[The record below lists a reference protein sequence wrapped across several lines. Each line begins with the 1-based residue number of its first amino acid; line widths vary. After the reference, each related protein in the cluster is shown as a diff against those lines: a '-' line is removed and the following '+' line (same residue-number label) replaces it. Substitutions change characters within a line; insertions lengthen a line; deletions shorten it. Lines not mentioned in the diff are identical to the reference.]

1 MYHCPLLTHLSL
13 SRLRRGASSTPL
25 VVLAAAMT
33 AGRSRTEP
41 MRRTRPA
48 HDENASKEAREGM
61 SVRPLEGPEG
71 VRSAHGRAYARARR
85 PGGPRDRGGAHRG

>member
-1 MYHCPLLTHLSL
+1 MHMYHCPLLTHLSL
-13 SRLRRGASSTPL
+13 SRPRRGASWTPL

-41 MRRTRPA
+41 LRRTRPA

-61 SVRPLEGPEG
+61 SVRPLEGP
-71 VRSAHGRAYARARR
+71 
-85 PGGPRDRGGAHRG
+85 